1 MRGLAYCRLSRDED
15 SVQESLKNQEQIVVE
30 FMEKHNHSVVEVVK
44 DDNYT
49 GMNYKRPGI
58 DRMFELAKI
67 GSIDAVFVKDLSRLG
82 RHRTLTLACID
93 ELMSYD
99 VRVISVTENIDSFNE
114 TDDLIIGFKGLV
126 NDSYSKDIQR
136 KITYGFR
143 QKQQNGLVMIPP
155 MGYFKDKNTNEVV
168 IVEEPA
174 EIIRTIYK
182 LYLDGYG
189 LKAIA
194 RILNEKGMK
203 TPAYYQLKFIGKK
216 QGHNKPEITT
226 RYVWDYSSVKRIL
239 KNEFYSGTVVNHQI
253 ERSRITKKQVAVP
266 PDEQYRHENMVPAI
280 IPREM
285 WERVQEFL
293 NAKTKKNVRASKNK
307 PCHKYSGLLQ
317 CSDCGCSFVAKVRK
331 TKGNPDRV
339 EYICN
344 GYHRYSELECT
355 SHRIREEKLDQI
367 VQAEFDGIR
376 MVFDDLWTNVEEDV
390 KKWAAGKSTAEKRLQ
405 NLKEKIFTTEHEIQ
419 QILMER
425 IEDKQNADMYDKMV
439 ESRRNDIENFKKEAY
454 EIENIDKTIKERKA
468 TLKHSIELLD
478 DIIEENN
485 ISNAN
490 LHLMFEK
497 IVIEETEEGLNLD
510 LRLKSPFISKSKEE
524 LLKKY
529 MIVDEEVLQAG
540 A

>member
-15 SVQESLKNQEQIVVE
+15 SEQESLKNQEQIVVE
-30 FMEKHNHSVVEVVK
+30 FMEKYNHSVVEVVK

-58 DRMFELAKI
+58 DRMFELAKN
-67 GSIDAVFVKDLSRLG
+67 GMIDAVFVKDLSRLG
-82 RHRTLTLACID
+82 RHRTLTLSCID
-93 ELMSYD
+93 ELMSYG
-99 VRVISVTENIDSFNE
+99 VRVISVSENIDSFNE

-155 MGYFKDKNTNEVV
+155 MGYYKDKNTNEVV

-174 EIIRTIYK
+174 EIVRTIYK
-182 LYLDGYG
+182 LYLEGYG

-293 NAKTKKNVRASKNK
+293 NAKTMKNVRASKNK

-367 VQAEFDGIR
+367 VQAELDGIR

-390 KKWAAGKSTAEKRLQ
+390 KKWASGKSTAEKRLQ

-439 ESRRNDIENFKKEAY
+439 ESRRNDIENFKKEVY

-478 DIIEENN
+478 DIIAENN